1 MQNFYDELASL
12 IVSAL
17 LIVMLT
23 VLLVLKIL
31 PASDPLVATVS
42 TALIAFWLLN
52 GAFKW
57 QGPQPPT
64 PKP

>member
-17 LIVMLT
+17 LIAMLT

-57 QGPQPPT
+57 QPPT
-64 PKP
+64 TPPKP

>member
-1 MQNFYDELASL
+1 MQNFLDELPSL
-12 IVSAL
+12 IVSVL
-17 LIVMLT
+17 LIIMLT
-23 VLLVLKIL
+23 VLLILRVL

-57 QGPQPPT
+57 QGPQPPAQ
-64 PKP
+64 K

>member
-23 VLLVLKIL
+23 LLLVLKIL
-31 PASDPLVATVS
+31 PASDPLISTVS

-57 QGPQPPT
+57 QPPAPT